1 MSEVY
6 RVLGLKG
13 EEYDR
18 IVDVL
23 GRKPNFLELAMYSV
37 MWSEHCAY
45 KHSKPVLTILPTQAP
60 HVLQGPGE
68 NAGVIDIG
76 DGLAVVFKVESHNHP
91 SAIEPFQGAATGV
104 GGIIR
109 DILAMGARPIALLD
123 SLCFG
128 SPQKSKVKYLLEQ
141 VVAGISAYG
150 NCLTCDEWL
159 VVENCG
165 EIKHVRIGEY
175 LEKFIPQGSS
185 GITKPGR
192 QFKVLSYDPLSG
204 RVCWRR
210 VTRIFKKFSDRFL
223 KISTTMGRTL
233 KVTPDHP
240 TPVFRSG
247 ELCVIKAAE
256 VNVGDELPIVN
267 SFPTEHAEH
276 VIDLVSL
283 LTDCGKSIFVKLPR
297 KIMVDKYLRQEARKA
312 IKGVMQRYSY
322 LKKGAM
328 PLEIF
333 LKLEKALGFS
343 RKDLKLYL
351 LSGKTNYVPAVFEID
366 SDFARLVGYYLSEGC
381 ISKNGST
388 FKIIWVFGKREKE
401 YAQDVCN
408 ILRKYHIRFS
418 VYHRKSTIAIYLSS
432 WIFAWLIKSVLGCGN
447 YAHRKSIPEALLKQ
461 SKEIREELLKGLF
474 RGDASVR
481 FPSHP
486 GSKVKITFSTVSEKL
501 YQQVILLLQDF
512 GITPYLYKAK
522 PCPHIQGR
530 IVNVR
535 QAFRLEIQDY
545 SSISKAKEWF
555 SSEVNQRIA
564 QALNEYNGTTFS
576 FPRHKIRNGLS
587 TVKVRKIEEVEDEQ
601 FVYDIEVEDTHLF
614 VTTSGIITHNCVGV
628 PTVGG
633 EVHFEDAYEENPL
646 VNVMCMGLAECEGL
660 VRGIAK
666 GAGNLVILIGSKT
679 GRDGIGGVSTL
690 ASREFGEEAEE
701 KRPSVQVG
709 DPFTEKLLIEACL
722 ELVEKKLLVGLQDLG
737 GAGLTCATCE
747 TASRARMGMDVD
759 VLKVPRRERDMKP
772 WEVMISESQER
783 MLAIATPENL
793 GKAIDVCRRWGLD
806 ATVVGKV
813 TNTGILRIF
822 EGKDIVGQM
831 PARSLAH
838 DAPIYYAQA
847 EKPSYVDELQ
857 KYDLTRLEDPS
868 DFNEVLLYILSS
880 PNICSRKWIYEQY
893 DHMVQVNTVVLPGS
907 DASVL
912 RIKGTNKGLALTVD
926 CNGRYCYLDPFVG
939 AKIAVAEAARNLV
952 CSGAKP
958 LAVSDCLNFGSPEKP
973 EIFWQFR
980 EAVRGLS
987 EACTELGIPVVS
999 GNVSFYNE
1007 SFGEAIYPTP
1017 TVGMVGI
1024 LEDISHRCTLS
1035 FKEEDSVIALLGITL
1050 PELGG
1055 SEYLK
1060 VVHNLV
1066 AGSPPILDMGR
1077 EIAVQ
1082 RLCLKAIQEGLI
1094 LSAHDCS
1101 EGGLAVTLAECCII
1115 GGLGAMVRIQDA
1127 GYRIQENP
1135 ISPNSQLPT
1144 PNLLFSES
1152 QSRIIVSLREE
1163 NLPKLEK
1170 LAREFRAPV
1179 TILGRIGGNALVID
1193 DKINLQ
1199 VSNLARRWQEALEC
1213 LVKL

>member
-6 RVLGLKG
+6 RELGLKR

-18 IVDVL
+18 IVDIL

-123 SLCFG
+123 SLRFG

-150 NCLTCDEWL
+150 N
-159 VVENCG
+159 
-165 EIKHVRIGEY
+165 
-175 LEKFIPQGSS
+175 
-185 GITKPGR
+185 
-192 QFKVLSYDPLSG
+192 
-204 RVCWRR
+204 
-210 VTRIFKKFSDRFL
+210 
-223 KISTTMGRTL
+223 ST
-233 KVTPDHP
+233 
-240 TPVFRSG
+240 
-247 ELCVIKAAE
+247 
-256 VNVGDELPIVN
+256 
-267 SFPTEHAEH
+267 
-276 VIDLVSL
+276 
-283 LTDCGKSIFVKLPR
+283 
-297 KIMVDKYLRQEARKA
+297 
-312 IKGVMQRYSY
+312 
-322 LKKGAM
+322 
-328 PLEIF
+328 
-333 LKLEKALGFS
+333 
-343 RKDLKLYL
+343 
-351 LSGKTNYVPAVFEID
+351 
-366 SDFARLVGYYLSEGC
+366 
-381 ISKNGST
+381 
-388 FKIIWVFGKREKE
+388 
-401 YAQDVCN
+401 
-408 ILRKYHIRFS
+408 
-418 VYHRKSTIAIYLSS
+418 
-432 WIFAWLIKSVLGCGN
+432 
-447 YAHRKSIPEALLKQ
+447 
-461 SKEIREELLKGLF
+461 
-474 RGDASVR
+474 
-481 FPSHP
+481 
-486 GSKVKITFSTVSEKL
+486 
-501 YQQVILLLQDF
+501 
-512 GITPYLYKAK
+512 
-522 PCPHIQGR
+522 
-530 IVNVR
+530 
-535 QAFRLEIQDY
+535 
-545 SSISKAKEWF
+545 
-555 SSEVNQRIA
+555 
-564 QALNEYNGTTFS
+564 
-576 FPRHKIRNGLS
+576 
-587 TVKVRKIEEVEDEQ
+587 
-601 FVYDIEVEDTHLF
+601 
-614 VTTSGIITHNCVGV
+614 GV

-633 EVHFEDAYEENPL
+633 EVYFEDAYEGNPL
-646 VNVMCMGLAECEGL
+646 VNVMCVGLAKHNEFVKG
-660 VRGIAK
+660 VAK
-666 GAGNLVILIGSKT
+666 GRGNLILLIGSKT

-722 ELVEKKLLVGLQDLG
+722 ELMEKKLLVGLQDLG

-747 TASRARMGMDVD
+747 TASRAGMGMDVD

-783 MLAIATPENL
+783 MLAIATPKNMK
-793 GKAIDVCRRWGLD
+793 KAIDICHRWGLD

-831 PARSLAH
+831 PTRSLAH

-847 EKPSYVDELQ
+847 EKPAYVDELQ
-857 KYDLTRLEDPS
+857 KYDLTRLEVPS
-868 DFNEVLLYILSS
+868 DFNEVLLDLLSS

-926 CNGRYCYLDPFVG
+926 CNGRYCYLDPFIG

-952 CSGAKP
+952 CSGAKS

-1077 EIAVQ
+1077 EIGVQ
-1082 RLCLKAIQEGLI
+1082 RLCLKAIQEELI

-1101 EGGLAVTLAECCII
+1101 EGGLAVTLAECCIT
-1115 GGLGAMVRIQDA
+1115 GGLGAMVRIQDT

-1135 ISPNSQLPT
+1135 KSPNSQLPS

-1170 LAREFRAPV
+1170 LAREFRVPV
-1179 TILGRIGGNALVID
+1179 TILGRVGGNALVID